1 MAYFRY
7 AFVLMALFALFA
19 CSDDDV
25 KEITDDTATRIYNKI
40 KGTYEGVVRVDN
52 TTCPVTIIVANDEFT
67 IKRLPLR
74 PILKVIFP
82 NEKELEEAVT
92 SAGETTTFVAPV
104 VGLAVMTNTS
114 VLSMDPTDIVFMV
127 TVGGKQKQVSALME
141 AYASWNSVW
150 DELTVDMNVKEL
162 FCDGQSYSL
171 TDNRIIYY
179 IDNAHKPAE

>member
-1 MAYFRY
+1 
-7 AFVLMALFALFA
+7 
-19 CSDDDV
+19 
-25 KEITDDTATRIYNKI
+25 
-40 KGTYEGVVRVDN
+40 
-52 TTCPVTIIVANDEFT
+52 
-67 IKRLPLR
+67 
-74 PILKVIFP
+74 
-82 NEKELEEAVT
+82 
-92 SAGETTTFVAPV
+92 
-104 VGLAVMTNTS
+104 MTNTS